1 MLNSIKKGPIP
12 KYHQCRMLIEQDIR
26 SGKYGLGSALPSE
39 PRLAED
45 YGISRQTL
53 RQALQSL
60 EDEGYLIRQQGRG
73 TFVAKVC
80 GNYRNEPLNLGV
92 VIYKPAMEAQW
103 YFPDLLRGISDVVTA
118 DAANIII
125 IPFDEDTPGV
135 QEGSFCRQIIEQKNL
150 QGLLIAG
157 EELQE
162 SEMFHLLAAGFPF
175 VMIRLLPYRDGMI
188 DYVCYDHTSGIKQAV
203 SYLYKLGHRHIA
215 YIGGRYSRY
224 YAAMCMMMAF
234 REAMAELNLALRKGW
249 IIECDYADETAFR
262 LAKRLLSA
270 TEVPTAIIL
279 TDDLFAQGVYEAA
292 AAEGLKVPDDLSVTG
307 FNDLPVASVLSPA
320 LTAIR
325 VPRYEIG
332 RLACQVLEGKI
343 HGLAEDY
350 CRELKVE
357 LVVRDSCAPC
367 RKREPIR

>member
-1 MLNSIKKGPIP
+1 
-12 KYHQCRMLIEQDIR
+12 MLIEQDIR

-150 QGLLIAG
+150 QGRLPVCHD
-157 EELQE
+157 
-162 SEMFHLLAAGFPF
+162 SPAAVPGRDDRL
-175 VMIRLLPYRDGMI
+175 RLLRS
-188 DYVCYDHTSGIKQAV
+188 HK
-203 SYLYKLGHRHIA
+203 RHKT
-215 YIGGRYSRY
+215 GR
-224 YAAMCMMMAF
+224 F
-234 REAMAELNLALRKGW
+234 
-249 IIECDYADETAFR
+249 
-262 LAKRLLSA
+262 
-270 TEVPTAIIL
+270 
-279 TDDLFAQGVYEAA
+279 
-292 AAEGLKVPDDLSVTG
+292 LSV
-307 FNDLPVASVLSPA
+307 
-320 LTAIR
+320 
-325 VPRYEIG
+325 
-332 RLACQVLEGKI
+332 
-343 HGLAEDY
+343 
-350 CRELKVE
+350 
-357 LVVRDSCAPC
+357 
-367 RKREPIR
+367 